1 MLMSST
7 PIGLI
12 LKATHFAAQKHRD
25 QRRKGSDAAPYINH
39 PIDLAHLLWNTG
51 DVRDEVTILAALL
64 HDTVEDTET
73 TFEEIE
79 REFGTDVCRV
89 VAEVTDDKSLPKE
102 ERKRLQVEHA
112 SHLSDRARLV
122 KLADKISNLR
132 DILSSPPEKWS
143 TERKL
148 AYFEWGKQVVDALRG
163 INPTL
168 ESLFDDTY
176 HQGIAKFQ
184 PQPDS

>member
-7 PIGLI
+7 PTGLI

-39 PIDLAHLLWNTG
+39 PIDLANLLWNKG
-51 DVRDEVTILAALL
+51 DVWDEVTILAALL

-79 REFGTDVCRV
+79 REFGPDVRSV

-102 ERKRLQVEHA
+102 DRKRLQVEHA

-132 DILSSPPEKWS
+132 DIVLSPPEGWS

-148 AYFEWGKQVVDALRG
+148 AYCEWGKQVVDKLRG

-168 ESLFDDTY
+168 EGLFDDIY
-176 HQGIAKFQ
+176 SQGIAQLKHYY
-184 PQPDS
+184 